1 MALAQGC
8 LCLNEIRC
16 LLRFRIVDH
25 NEPRFAVMP
34 SNDSSA
40 LKRRP
45 NRSRRKV
52 KLVKLGSVV
61 LLAIFFT
68 AVPLNA
74 HKVTS
79 DYGIKPIPLPGA
91 SGVVS
96 LDYFAYDRSTGKLWV
111 PAS

>member
-25 NEPRFAVMP
+25 NEPRFAAMT
-34 SNDSSA
+34 SNDSST
-40 LKRRP
+40 LKGRAH
-45 NRSRRKV
+45 RSRRKV
-52 KLVKLGSVV
+52 KLLKLGSAV
-61 LLAIFFT
+61 LLAIVFI
-68 AVPLNA
+68 ALPLNA

-79 DYGIKPIPLPGA
+79 DYELKPIPLPGA

-96 LDYFAYDRSTGKLWV
+96 LDCL
-111 PAS
+111 